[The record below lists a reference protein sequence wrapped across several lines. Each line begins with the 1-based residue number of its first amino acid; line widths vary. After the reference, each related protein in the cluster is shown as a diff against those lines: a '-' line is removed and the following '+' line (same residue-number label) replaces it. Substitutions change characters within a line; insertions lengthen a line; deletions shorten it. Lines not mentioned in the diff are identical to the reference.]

1 MIKVLIL
8 GGGFGGVRC
17 ALDLDKKSKGE
28 FEITLIDRN
37 SFHFFT
43 PAIYEVASAYGI
55 KKDPFAVQL
64 KKTVCIPFSDI
75 FGSTNIRFIQAE
87 IADVNLQ
94 KKKILT
100 RGGYDLEYDYLVIAS
115 GSSYEAPFKEQR
127 VVTATRAAH
136 LRDYYDVLC
145 KSKKVLIVGGG
156 LVGVELAGEILDKY
170 EDKEITIVHSGE
182 RLIARNNRKATSYAV
197 DYLRRKGVKILYR
210 QRMIDKKG
218 RFCIMESG
226 KKVEADLVFLC
237 TGIKPNFEFMKGEFR
252 KFLNNNGQI
261 EVNEFLQ
268 LRGMDNVFAIG
279 DITGIE
285 EEKTAQNAER
295 QAEVIVHNIC
305 NIERRIELCKYRAK
319 VTPLVI
325 SLGKYNGI
333 LTKGDFVLTGRI
345 PALMKAWIERWEMY
359 KKRKVS

>member
-1 MIKVLIL
+1 MKKKVVIV
-8 GGGFGGVRC
+8 GGGFAGSHVAKSLEKYFDVFLIDTKDYFEFTPGVLRAIVEPLHIRNIQALHNHYLKWAKVIEGGV
-17 ALDLDKKSKGE
+17 KK
-28 FEITLIDRN
+28 IDRKFVYVN
-37 SFHFFT
+37 
-43 PAIYEVASAYGI
+43 G
-55 KKDPFAVQL
+55 K
-64 KKTVCIPFSDI
+64 
-75 FGSTNIRFIQAE
+75 RF
-87 IADVNLQ
+87 
-94 KKKILT
+94 
-100 RGGYDLEYDYLVIAS
+100 RYDYLVIAS
-115 GSSYEAPFKEQR
+115 GSSYEAAFKEQR
-127 VVTATRAAH
+127 VVTAARAAH

-156 LVGVELAGEILDKY
+156 LVGVELTGEILDKY

-182 RLIARNNRKATSYAV
+182 RLIARNNRKATSYAA
-197 DYLRRKGVKILYR
+197 DCLRRKGVKILYR